1 MSGAAVRAEAFTA
14 AASAAVTEWVGVS
27 GAPVRAEEDCTDG
40 DHLPLHP
47 LRRSQP
53 FRRIRL
59 KGWLYVDKTRFLRRL
74 EDEATP
80 S

>member
-40 DHLPLHP
+40 TTYP
-47 LRRSQP
+47 
-53 FRRIRL
+53 RIPY
-59 KGWLYVDKTRFLRRL
+59 GV
-74 EDEATP
+74 ASP
-80 S
+80 SGASA